1 MDSINTTARK
11 AGFYYL
17 LVAIFGFYGIMYV
30 PSQVLVKGNAA
41 ATMQN
46 LLDKEF
52 LFRTG
57 VTANL
62 LGGVAFML
70 TVFTFY
76 QLFKDIDEQ
85 KAKLMVA
92 LVIVQIPITFLSE
105 TFAFTSM
112 MIAKNEV
119 LKNLDQIERA
129 DWVLFLLKLKSYT
142 INALI
147 IFWGLWLIPLGQLIV
162 KSGYLPKF
170 IGILLVLGG
179 IAYVFESLDYILLSE
194 KLSFITDYGFIFYSS
209 AELATVAWLLVKG
222 VRSELA

>member
-17 LVAIFGFYGIMYV
+17 LVAILGFYGIMYV

-112 MIAKNEV
+112 MIAKNEI

-194 KLSFITDYGFIFYSS
+194 KLSFILEYGAIFYTSG
-209 AELATVAWLLVKG
+209 ELATVAWLLVKG
-222 VRSELA
+222 VKSKKS